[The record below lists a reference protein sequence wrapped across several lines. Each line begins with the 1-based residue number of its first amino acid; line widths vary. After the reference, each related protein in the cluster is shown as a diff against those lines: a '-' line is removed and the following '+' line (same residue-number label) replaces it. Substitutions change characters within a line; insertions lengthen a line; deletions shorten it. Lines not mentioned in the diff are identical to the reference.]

1 MWVSDF
7 HIQRAVKALFK
18 GKIIA
23 YPTESVFGLGCNP
36 EDPSAIEQLLTIKQ
50 RSADKGLI
58 LIASDVEQL
67 KPWVDFDKVPNL
79 NAILDSWPGP
89 ETWIIPAR
97 SDVSSLIT
105 GKHDTLAV
113 RVSAHPIVRKI
124 CEQFQGPIT
133 STSANKSNQ
142 REAKT
147 IISSRQYFNN
157 EVDFYVPGVV
167 SGNQKPSRIRNA
179 QTLEIIRS

>member
-7 HIQRAVKALFK
+7 HIQRAVQVLNK
-18 GKIIA
+18 GQIIA

-36 EDPSAIEQLLTIKQ
+36 ENLSAIEQLLAIKQ

-58 LIASDVEQL
+58 LIASDIDQL
-67 KPWVDFDKVPNL
+67 KPWVNFDKIPD
-79 NAILDSWPGP
+79 LDTVLESWPGP

-97 SDVSSLIT
+97 SDVSPLIT
-105 GKHDTLAV
+105 GKHDSLAV

-124 CEQFQGPIT
+124 CDQFQGAIT

-142 REAKT
+142 REAKSLY
-147 IISSRQYFNN
+147 SSRQYFHN
-157 EVDFYVPGVV
+157 EVDFYVPGTV
-167 SGNQKPSRIRNA
+167 SGKQRPSRIRNA
-179 QTLEIIRS
+179 ITQEIIRA